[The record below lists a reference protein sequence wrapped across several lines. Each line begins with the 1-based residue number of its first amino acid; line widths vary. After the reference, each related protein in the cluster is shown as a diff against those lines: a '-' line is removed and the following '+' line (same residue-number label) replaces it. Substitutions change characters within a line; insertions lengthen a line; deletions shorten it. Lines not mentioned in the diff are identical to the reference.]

1 MLIWNNKIL
10 IKLLFLINLI
20 KGLPQNLDPFLEKL
34 FETPECEVF
43 ISDSSFLAVSTIEC
57 HPFKCNFPY
66 QLCMRPSNQYQNEA
80 ANNCRE
86 LPEKCL
92 IAANEGKPLETPK
105 TPPTTIKQLNITSSS
120 STTLPIPQPNI
131 NQQITSIKPPQIQI
145 PPKGK

>member
-10 IKLLFLINLI
+10 IKLLFLTNLI

-105 TPPTTIKQLNITSSS
+105 TPNTTTTSTSSSSS
-120 STTLPIPQPNI
+120 STTLSIPQPNI